1 MPNLMKG
8 FGIDKVQAEFIAE
21 IKLRNLNKEYILRQT
36 ADIEKLKNEIEDLKD
51 IVARDARVLE
61 IICSQLEEISRK
73 YGQDRKTEII
83 SEEHIEEVTPDNFI
97 EDYNVRIFLTDQGY
111 IKSTINISEVCRR
124 A

>member
-83 SEEHIEEVTPDNFI
+83 SEEHIEEVTPI
-97 EDYNVRIFLTDQGY
+97 IL
-111 IKSTINISEVCRR
+111 
-124 A
+124 